1 MELGQDSCLRAASMA
16 VGRGG
21 GLDQPPQLSSRD
33 PLCLQL
39 LPHHGWEC
47 LALPSPVPSLL
58 GNIKTRDLTRS

>member
-39 LPHHGWEC
+39 LPHHGWG
-47 LALPSPVPSLL
+47 VPCPPEPRPLL
-58 GNIKTRDLTRS
+58 VR